1 MTPIKEEVKQY
12 IAKVAQ
18 DLLLHFQCRAD
29 IEQIGEALDEV
40 LAEDVLTFSPPSCTL
55 RRRGT

>member
-18 DLLLHFQCRAD
+18 DLVLHFQGRAD

-40 LAEDVLTFSPPSCTL
+40 LAEDSLTFPLIPCTL